1 MPVYT
6 AAAEVPHAFAM
17 DGSCSG
23 ERGMGLH
30 KRGCLVED
38 LDKEAVEFMRRLN
51 RSRGPLNTVSLGKVV
66 EV

>member
-1 MPVYT
+1 
-6 AAAEVPHAFAM
+6 
-17 DGSCSG
+17 
-23 ERGMGLH
+23 MGLH